1 MKRFSWMGSSIMR
14 RFQKVALIA
23 LILMS
28 LTGCET
34 RSKLVAKNV
43 YSQPS
48 TQLTSDCA
56 DSIKSVELRQLTKNS
71 SLALMPVAA
80 VLSGGMSV
88 LLAATVNGGITL
100 DDEINANRI
109 AENCELEEYKKSNAD
124 ILMTMA
130 TNSTVSAVTGSI
142 NIVNAPVPTTVE

>member
-1 MKRFSWMGSSIMR
+1 MR
-14 RFQKVALIA
+14 QFQKITLIV
-23 LILMS
+23 LILIG

-48 TQLTSDCA
+48 TQLTPNCA

-71 SLALMPVAA
+71 SLALMPIAA
-80 VLSGGMSV
+80 ILSGGMSV
-88 LLAATVNGGITL
+88 VLAATVNGGITL

-109 AENCELEEYKKSNAD
+109 AKDCELQEYQKSNTD
-124 ILMTMA
+124 IFVTMA
-130 TNSTVSAVTGSI
+130 TNSTVSAITGSV
-142 NIVNAPVPTTVE
+142 NIVNAPVQTSIE

>member
-1 MKRFSWMGSSIMR
+1 MR
-14 RFQKVALIA
+14 QFQKITLIV
-23 LILMS
+23 LILIG

-48 TQLTSDCA
+48 TQLTPNCA

-71 SLALMPVAA
+71 SLALMPIAA
-80 VLSGGMSV
+80 ILSGGMSV
-88 LLAATVNGGITL
+88 VLAATVNGGITL

-109 AENCELEEYKKSNAD
+109 AKNCELQEYQKSNTD
-124 ILMTMA
+124 IFVTMA
-130 TNSTVSAVTGSI
+130 TNSTVSAITGSV
-142 NIVNAPVPTTVE
+142 NIVNAPVQTSIE

>member
-1 MKRFSWMGSSIMR
+1 MR
-14 RFQKVALIA
+14 QFQKITLIV
-23 LILMS
+23 LILIG

-43 YSQPS
+43 YSQAS
-48 TQLTSDCA
+48 IQLTQDCA

-71 SLALMPVAA
+71 SLAFMPLAA

-88 LLAATVNGGITL
+88 VLAATINGGITL

-109 AENCELEEYKKSNAD
+109 AENCELHEYKKNNAD
-124 ILMTMA
+124 ILVTMA
-130 TNSTVSAVTGSI
+130 TNSTVSAITGSV
-142 NIVNAPVPTTVE
+142 NIVNTPVPTTVE

>member
-1 MKRFSWMGSSIMR
+1 MR
-14 RFQKVALIA
+14 RLQKFTLIV
-23 LILMS
+23 LILVG

-48 TQLTSDCA
+48 IQHTPACA
-56 DSIKSVELRQLTKNS
+56 DSIRSVELRQLTKNS

-80 VLSGGMSV
+80 VLSGGLSV

-109 AENCELEEYKKSNAD
+109 AKNCELQEYEKSNAD
-124 ILMTMA
+124 ILATMV
-130 TNSTVSAVTGSI
+130 TNSTVSAITGSV
-142 NIVNAPVPTTVE
+142 NIVNAPVQTTIE

>member
-1 MKRFSWMGSSIMR
+1 MM

-48 TQLTSDCA
+48 IQHTPACA
-56 DSIKSVELRQLTKNS
+56 DSIRSVELRQLTKNS
-71 SLALMPVAA
+71 SLALMPVVA
-80 VLSGGMSV
+80 VFSGGVSV
-88 LLAATVNGGITL
+88 LLVATVNGGITL

-109 AENCELEEYKKSNAD
+109 AENCELQEYKKSNAD
-124 ILMTMA
+124 ILVTMA
-130 TNSTVSAVTGSI
+130 TNSTASAITGSV
-142 NIVNAPVPTTVE
+142 NIVNMPVQTAIE

>member
-1 MKRFSWMGSSIMR
+1 MR
-14 RFQKVALIA
+14 LFQKITLLV
-23 LILMS
+23 LILMGLS
-28 LTGCET
+28 GCET
-34 RSKLVAKNV
+34 RSKFVAKNV

-48 TQLTSDCA
+48 IQLTPDCA

-80 VLSGGMSV
+80 ILSGGMSV
-88 LLAATVNGGITL
+88 LLVATVNGSITL
-100 DDEINANRI
+100 DDEVNANRI
-109 AENCELEEYKKSNAD
+109 AENCDLQEYQKTNGD
-124 ILMTMA
+124 ILVTMA

>member
-1 MKRFSWMGSSIMR
+1 MKQ
-14 RFQKVALIA
+14 FQKVTLIA
-23 LILMS
+23 LILTS

-48 TQLTSDCA
+48 IEHTTACA
-56 DSIKSVELRQLTKNS
+56 DSIRSVELRQLTKNS

-109 AENCELEEYKKSNAD
+109 AENCELHEYKKNNAD
-124 ILMTMA
+124 ILVTMA
-130 TNSTVSAVTGSI
+130 TNSTVSAITGSV
-142 NIVNAPVPTTVE
+142 NIVNTPVPTTVE